1 MSPPTGTGSVMVAG
15 PTSTGSRRACCASS
29 TSSRARGDTSRALS
43 TRNGRRSRSPASP
56 LALLISAISPRSS
69 TDRAPSF
76 YLGTVRVR
84 VLPRAPS
91 LQSQCVH
98 VAQWTRAEASEA
110 SGCAFE
116 SRRGRHFDNDMST
129 NGELAER
136 QGTAVLTRRDLRV
149 GQVRLLHSPP
159 LGRRGYSLTTITTVP
174 VGGFIN
180 PSILVTSKPRMTARS
195 VDTVSE

>member
-1 MSPPTGTGSVMVAG
+1 MRRITDPDGGCSNPSVRASLSPDQPCCTNCLRNGVGCGRWSHIA
-15 PTSTGSRRACCASS
+15 GSRGACCTSS
-29 TSSRARGDTSRALS
+29 TRSSARGESRATLTRERAARS
-43 TRNGRRSRSPASP
+43 VHRFAARTRH
-56 LALLISAISPRSS
+56 SAVSPRSS

-76 YLGTVRVR
+76 YLGTVRVQ

-91 LQSQCVH
+91 LQAQCVH

-116 SRRGRHFDNDMST
+116 SRRGLHFDKQRVFNNGALWA

-159 LGRRGYSLTTITTVP
+159 TPLKSFY
-174 VGGFIN
+174 F
-180 PSILVTSKPRMTARS
+180 
-195 VDTVSE
+195 